1 MLNSNKEKV
10 PRQNVVILS
19 DNTVLKKKDAKVIER
34 FLEDYGE
41 VESFVACSSLIDFK
55 HSLLRLFD
63 PDITEKNLGVGRGER
78 PIISLVAS
86 CDTPIVIFAQ
96 DYCSSFYN
104 VISKVMWQ
112 NRDSIVMMVGR
123 KDKEADDVIKKE
135 AYASCVD
142 YISPEGDVA
151 SNIIHTLAKRLV
163 DQKSVEYIGQGRK

>member
-41 VESFVACSSLIDFK
+41 VESFVVCSSAINFK
-55 HSLLRLFD
+55 RDLSRIFD
-63 PDITEKNLGVGRGER
+63 PDITEKKLGVGRGESS
-78 PIISLVAS
+78 IVSLVAS
-86 CDTPIVIFAQ
+86 CDTPIIILAQ
-96 DYCSSFYN
+96 DYNSSFYG

-123 KDKEADDVIKKE
+123 NDKEADDIIKKE
-135 AYASCVD
+135 AYTTCVD
-142 YISPEGDVA
+142 YISPNGNVA
-151 SNIIHTLAKRLV
+151 SNIIHTLASQLREA
-163 DQKSVEYIGQGRK
+163 KSVGYGQGRK